1 MYGIRA
7 LIKEFS
13 GSSFVPFLYGTKNQI
28 YEHYHLRLSSLQ
40 NCEKPKQTKIKMDY
54 ESIQDLN
61 TALSKNPEKAV
72 LLYFHCLH
80 KGELTSEQK
89 ALWKVIFSSKLVHF
103 RPSLSSTP
111 WPTLPS
117 NPILSAA
124 VCLHILIYLLI
135 YALLTSSKQFRRF
148 TMKTWLL

>member
-28 YEHYHLRLSSLQ
+28 YKHYHLRLSSLQ